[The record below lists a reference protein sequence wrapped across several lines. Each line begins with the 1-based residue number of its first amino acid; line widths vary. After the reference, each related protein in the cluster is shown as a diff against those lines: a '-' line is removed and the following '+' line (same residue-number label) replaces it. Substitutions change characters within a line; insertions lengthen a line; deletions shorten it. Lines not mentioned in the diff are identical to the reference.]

1 MNIEAFLLC
10 DSAKEKDGRLSVID
24 TLDTIYS
31 PKTPVIYPGCSV
43 AIRIRFDWG
52 EEGKHSM
59 QINCIDQDGKAI
71 GPQIGG
77 DMDVKISRK
86 LLSAAFNF
94 ILNFRKMKFDR
105 YGDYRIDLVID
116 GELVASQPLYVRP
129 SPNRVTSGKAPKA

>member
-31 PKTPVIYPGCSV
+31 AKTPVIYPGCTV

-59 QINCIDQDGKAI
+59 EINCIDQDGKAI
-71 GPQIGG
+71 APKISG

-94 ILNFRKMKFDR
+94 ILNFRKMKFDG
-105 YGDYRIDLVID
+105 YGDYRIDLLID

-129 SPNRVTSGKAPKA
+129 SPDLMINKQVSKA

>member
-10 DSAKEKDGRLSVID
+10 DSAKEKEGRLSIID
-24 TLDTIYS
+24 NLDTVYS
-31 PKTPVIYPGCSV
+31 AKAPVIYPGCTV

-59 QINCIDQDGKAI
+59 EINCIDQDGKAI

-94 ILNFRKMKFDR
+94 ILNFRKMKFES

-116 GELVASQPLYVRP
+116 GEEVASQPLYVRK
-129 SPNRVTSGKAPKA
+129 SI